1 MNVGDVIVKVREEV
15 NDLVK
20 IAVTPGSPFIN
31 MD

>member
-1 MNVGDVIVKVREEV
+1 MNVGNVIVKVREEV

-20 IAVTPGSPFIN
+20 TAVTPGTLCTN